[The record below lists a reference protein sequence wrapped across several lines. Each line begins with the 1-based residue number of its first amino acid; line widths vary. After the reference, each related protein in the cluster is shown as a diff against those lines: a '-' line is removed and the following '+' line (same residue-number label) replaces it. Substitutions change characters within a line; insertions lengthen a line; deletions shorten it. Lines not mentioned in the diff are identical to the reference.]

1 MSPRGRNWH
10 NETNPSRRY
19 YRRHASRAPRT
30 PSLFPHTFSCAV
42 LLLLLSLVLLIA
54 GYSLLAGILA
64 AVGGVLVGTWL
75 GRWRRSRE
83 KKLSRRHHVPP

>member
-10 NETNPSRRY
+10 NEITPSRRY
-19 YRRHASRAPRT
+19 YRRHRAPRT

-54 GYSLLAGILA
+54 GYSLLAGLLA
-64 AVGGVLVGTWL
+64 MAGGVLVGTWL
-75 GRWRRSRE
+75 GNVE
-83 KKLSRRHHVPP
+83 DGP